1 VKGDAVSRTVVIT
14 GASAGI
20 GAQAALQFARQ
31 GDDVVLLGRSVTK
44 LAAVADRIAAAT
56 DRPPAQYPCDFA
68 DLSGVR
74 ETAERIA
81 AAYPVVDVLANN
93 AGLIAANRSTTIDG
107 HDLTIQVNHLAPFL
121 LTTLLEPS
129 LTAAAAARVVTTTS
143 AAHSVGWLDPDDLD
157 FERRRWSSWRS
168 YADSK
173 QANVLFTVEL
183 SWRLRQTQVSAT
195 CLHPGLVRSEFGG
208 GNRLFALVKRW
219 SPVGFVAPL
228 QAASHLV
235 RLATAPEGRAVPGGY
250 FDGGRPGTPTSRATD
265 PGLAARLWAVSEHLT

>member
-1 VKGDAVSRTVVIT
+1 VVGRTVVIT

-31 GDDVVLLGRSVTK
+31 GDDVVLLGRSPTK
-44 LAAVADRIAAAT
+44 LAAVVDRIAEAT
-56 DRPPAQYPCDFA
+56 GRTPAQYACDFA
-68 DLSGVR
+68 DLSDVR
-74 ETAERIA
+74 ATAGRIA
-81 AAYPVVDVLANN
+81 ATYPVVDVLANN
-93 AGLIAANRSTTIDG
+93 AGLIAPGRSTTVDG

-121 LTTLLEPS
+121 LTAHLEPS

-157 FERRRWSSWRS
+157 FERRRWSSWRA

-195 CLHPGLVRSEFGG
+195 CLHPGLVRSDFGR
-208 GNRLFALVKRW
+208 GNRLFGLVKRL
-219 SPVGFVAPL
+219 SPVGFVAPS

-235 RLATAPEGRAVPGGY
+235 RLASAPEGLAVPGGY
-250 FDGGRPGTPTSRATD
+250 FDSARLGAATSRATD
-265 PGLAARLWAVSEHLT
+265 PDLAARLWAVSERLT